1 MGYFRDWN
9 YVRQS
14 LELVHFFTSHD
25 GERRK
30 GVENIRGLDVDALV
44 EKTF

>member
-14 LELVHFFTSHD
+14 LELVHFFTLHD
-25 GERRK
+25 RKRK
-30 GVENIRGLDVDALV
+30 GVKNISGVDVDELD
-44 EKTF
+44 EKKV

>member
-14 LELVHFFTSHD
+14 LELVHFLTLHD
-25 GERRK
+25 GKRK
-30 GVENIRGLDVDALV
+30 GVKNISGVDVD
-44 EKTF
+44 

>member
-14 LELVHFFTSHD
+14 LELVHFLLHRMM
-25 GERRK
+25 G
-30 GVENIRGLDVDALV
+30 RGR
-44 EKTF
+44 EWKI